1 MLSPFFVLFYF
12 LHGYCIF
19 CRKLS
24 VRKVTE
30 YYREQ
35 NCADGSNT
43 RVCLKEQTGVNA
55 DEE

>member
-12 LHGYCIF
+12 LHGNCIF

-30 YYREQ
+30 YYRPLVSWHQE
-35 NCADGSNT
+35 AIWHKIS
-43 RVCLKEQTGVNA
+43 
-55 DEE
+55 